1 MLRAI
6 AIPAFLFGF
15 ATLVAIVWGMRSYSS
30 APVSPAKVASSC
42 TTGTGAAVRGQL
54 ASSGQRAIGLVQ
66 IIPAAPYG
74 AIFLNALRQR
84 VGLQPHPGAT
94 LSPDEV
100 QQFAQVVRY
109 APVDRS
115 GKFACDSLEPGK
127 YIAVA
132 TTQGYLGLDVGVASF
147 DVRAGRGAMLDRHR
161 FRPLQAI
168 Q

>member
-15 ATLVAIVWGMRSYSS
+15 ATLVAIVWGMRWYST
-30 APVSPAKVASSC
+30 APVSPEKVVSSC
-42 TTGTGAAVRGQL
+42 STGTGAAVRGQL
-54 ASSGQRAIGLVQ
+54 TRSGQRAIGLVQ
-66 IIPAAPYG
+66 ILPAAPYG
-74 AIFLNALRQR
+74 AIFLNTLRER
-84 VGLQPHPGAT
+84 IGLQPRPGAP

-100 QQFAQVVRY
+100 QQFAQVMRY

-115 GKFACDSLEPGK
+115 GKFACDSLAPGK

-147 DVRAGRGAMLDRHR
+147 DVRAGRGATLDSRR